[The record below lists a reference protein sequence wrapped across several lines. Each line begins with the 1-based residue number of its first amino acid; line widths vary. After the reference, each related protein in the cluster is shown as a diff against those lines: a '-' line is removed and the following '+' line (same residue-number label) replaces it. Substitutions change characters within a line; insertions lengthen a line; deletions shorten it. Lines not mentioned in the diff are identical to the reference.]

1 MHPNDYPSTIKG
13 VKMIISKINKNI
25 FEIIIDRPKVNA
37 INNEMLD
44 LLENEL
50 KAAENDINTN
60 VILLRGEGSFF
71 SFGLDIPEFL
81 DFEKEDLK
89 KSIYKLLNICKKFY
103 LSNKITIAS
112 INGHATGG
120 GCMLAI
126 STDFKFMVNQRAKI
140 ALNEI
145 NIGLSLFSSTISMLE
160 KSIGLNK
167 AKKILL
173 TGELFSPDDAKHI
186 GLVDEL
192 YSREELYE
200 KSSEF
205 GYSFN
210 EKSNLIIKTMK
221 NELQKSSNIELNDS
235 DKSIDDFLDIFYLP
249 ETQKRLK
256 EIKIKS

>member
-1 MHPNDYPSTIKG
+1 
-13 VKMIISKINKNI
+13 MIISKINKNI

-81 DFEKEDLK
+81 DFQKEDLK

-126 STDFKFMVNQRAKI
+126 STDFKFMVNQRAK
-140 ALNEI
+140 NRV
-145 NIGLSLFSSTISMLE
+145 T
-160 KSIGLNK
+160 K
-167 AKKILL
+167 
-173 TGELFSPDDAKHI
+173 
-186 GLVDEL
+186 
-192 YSREELYE
+192 
-200 KSSEF
+200 
-205 GYSFN
+205 
-210 EKSNLIIKTMK
+210 
-221 NELQKSSNIELNDS
+221 
-235 DKSIDDFLDIFYLP
+235 
-249 ETQKRLK
+249 
-256 EIKIKS
+256 